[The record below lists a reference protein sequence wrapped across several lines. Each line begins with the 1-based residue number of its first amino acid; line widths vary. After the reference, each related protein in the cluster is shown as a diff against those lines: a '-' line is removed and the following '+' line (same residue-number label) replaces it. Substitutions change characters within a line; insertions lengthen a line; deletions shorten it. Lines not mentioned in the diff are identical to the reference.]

1 MLRMNHD
8 RKESRVRIYCLYVE
22 SGEELLLVLDEYPLT
37 LDGGLLLCVLCY
49 DQDIVFVSVVANNW
63 A

>member
-1 MLRMNHD
+1 MLRMNQD
-8 RKESRVRIYCLYVE
+8 RKESRVKIYCLYVE

-37 LDGGLLLCVLCY
+37 LAGGLPLSVLCY
-49 DQDIVFVSVVANNW
+49 DQDVVFIPVVANNW